1 MRYLLRYRRLDEK
14 QKYWQKVWSS
24 QITAE
29 QLDKALE
36 GIPKRKISE
45 KEQ

>member
-1 MRYLLRYRRLDEK
+1 M
-14 QKYWQKVWSS
+14 
-24 QITAE
+24 TAE

-45 KEQ
+45 DEKKKIDEFMESLER